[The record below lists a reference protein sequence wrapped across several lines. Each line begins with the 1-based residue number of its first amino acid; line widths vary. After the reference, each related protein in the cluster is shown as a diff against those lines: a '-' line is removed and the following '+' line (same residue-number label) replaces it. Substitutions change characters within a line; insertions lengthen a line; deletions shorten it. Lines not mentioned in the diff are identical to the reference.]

1 MRRRIFHMALVLL
14 LLFALLLPGCG
25 NRAPKDD
32 GPLTINPD
40 GTVGLL
46 RWGMT
51 WEEVQRA
58 DSRIVFPE
66 EAGDADADHV
76 SKAANVEFM
85 DRQAGLTLRFIRF
98 PEEGENAPR
107 RLYMIHIFSNL
118 KAGEPDYIP
127 IVGEHFTESEE
138 EQSYGYGGWT
148 STETLEDRVPRKRL
162 EKLWPEG
169 VENGRTTKPLWQ
181 AGAISTRGPA
191 DAGGMPAIT
200 GDREFIYN
208 AMGYYLILADILTRR
223 G

>member
-1 MRRRIFHMALVLL
+1 MRRLFSVLL
-14 LLFALLLPGCG
+14 MILLLLLPGCG

-32 GPLTINPD
+32 GPLTLNPD
-40 GTVGLL
+40 GTLGNL

-51 WEEVQRA
+51 WEEARTA
-58 DSRIVFPE
+58 DSRILFPE
-66 EAGDADADHV
+66 EGGYEDADHV
-76 SKAANVEFM
+76 SKAVNVEFM

-107 RLYMIHIFSNL
+107 RLYMIHVFFNL

-127 IVGEHFTESEE
+127 LVKACLTGDTVEVGRQRRGSGEWGSA
-138 EQSYGYGGWT
+138 
-148 STETLEDRVPRKRL
+148 ETLEDRIPRERL
-162 EKLWPEG
+162 EARYSDRADQAG
-169 VENGRTTKPLWQ
+169 QPLWR
-181 AGAISTRGPA
+181 AGALSTRGPA

-208 AMGYYLILADILTRR
+208 ATGYYLILADILTEE